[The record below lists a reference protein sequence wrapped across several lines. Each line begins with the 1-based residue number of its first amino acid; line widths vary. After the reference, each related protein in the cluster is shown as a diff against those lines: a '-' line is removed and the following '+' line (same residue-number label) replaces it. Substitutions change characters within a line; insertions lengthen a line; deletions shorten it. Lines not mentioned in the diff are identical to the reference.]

1 MMSPIASLSVLE
13 IIGVVSFA
21 LLGAHTA
28 VQRRMDLFGITILAF
43 TAACGGGVLRDVV
56 IDRGIPVFFSNYQT
70 VLIVMLS
77 VAAVVAVPQL
87 FRVQWLL
94 IVLDAMGLSFFAV
107 DAGIK
112 AIYLHYN
119 FMQFLFAAVITGIGG
134 GILRDLLA
142 QRVPVIFRHDIYALA
157 AIVGCSFL
165 WFARGMIGLGPA
177 AYAALF
183 IILAVRLV
191 SVYFNINLPLVKIAE
206 IRKGGR

>member
-1 MMSPIASLSVLE
+1 MSPIASLSVLE

-94 IVLDAMGLSFFAV
+94 IVLDA
-107 DAGIK
+107 
-112 AIYLHYN
+112 
-119 FMQFLFAAVITGIGG
+119 
-134 GILRDLLA
+134 
-142 QRVPVIFRHDIYALA
+142 
-157 AIVGCSFL
+157 
-165 WFARGMIGLGPA
+165 
-177 AYAALF
+177 
-183 IILAVRLV
+183 V
-191 SVYFNINLPLVKIAE
+191 SYTHLDVYKRQHE
-206 IRKGGR
+206 TRS